1 METLQSGVILK
12 LLQDMS
18 IEEKTVIADSDDDD
32 DRKKPAL
39 LQIRS
44 IIPVLEEGDLW
55 PKQGFFME
63 VADSTHAIYVS
74 LSQEEDEMVLCNK
87 LQLGQLIYVEKL
99 EVAYP
104 LPILKGI
111 NPIPGRQPCDG
122 NPKDLV
128 GIDIMEKVCGK
139 SKSLMQDRNRTGLKG
154 KGRARSISPCKAPSG
169 FDRRRAS
176 IGGLNCGIRARCVEK
191 DGAVRS
197 YSKNRSFNDGL
208 TMTGSRS
215 SESKL
220 MSRNRCGNIA
230 RTRSWKIADS
240 VIVKHEIN
248 NPVRHCPPNSCV
260 SPACSPI
267 YNANSIDGNSKTK
280 ARKKET
286 ISQSP
291 KPVESPRSG
300 RNSSL
305 TRTCKEPLTEAAA
318 WQCALGNN
326 KKLAETAVLWD
337 SLPFSLVKL
346 GKEVVRQ
353 RDAALLA
360 AVEALQEA
368 AASERLLSCL
378 SSFSE
383 LHLAKEGDQNPSI
396 NKFFQLQDYMA
407 HCRQIIQSL
416 TNINDLN
423 SPSSIKEAGKLA
435 VDRKKNATSWVKAA
449 VESDLS
455 PFSACNTKNVSPEVN
470 SEVKTRKK
478 PFQVTKLKGTCT
490 PRKQRNMGDFCEK
503 ENLPDW
509 VKGSSL
515 TAAGKLANSLQE
527 ECKAWILAYIE
538 NYLDEFSK
546 ECVSNVPDSQVAE
559 SMCQIKRLN
568 DCLEM
573 MEQKDGS
580 SENHSLESCEAY
592 GRVKKKIYEVV
603 LKHVERTAM
612 VWENMNATTSEGS

>member
-1 METLQSGVILK
+1 MG
-12 LLQDMS
+12 

-32 DRKKPAL
+32 CKKPAL

-128 GIDIMEKVCGK
+128 GIDIMEKICGK

-197 YSKNRSFNDGL
+197 YSKKNRSFNDGL
-208 TMTGSRS
+208 TVTPSRS
-215 SESKL
+215 SESKF
-220 MSRNRCGNIA
+220 MTRNRCGIA

-248 NPVRHCPPNSCV
+248 NPFRHGPLNSCV
-260 SPACSPI
+260 SPVCSPR
-267 YNANSIDGNSKTK
+267 YNANYSIDGNSNTKT
-280 ARKKET
+280 RKKES

-291 KPVESPRSG
+291 KPIRSSAERS

-305 TRTCKEPLTEAAA
+305 TKRTKEPLSEAAA
-318 WQCALGNN
+318 GQCALTNN
-326 KKLAETAVLWD
+326 KNLAETRVLWD
-337 SLPFSLVKL
+337 LLPSSLAKL

-353 RDAALLA
+353 RDAALLS

-368 AASERLLSCL
+368 AASERLLRCL

-383 LHLAKEGDQNPSI
+383 LRLAKEGDHYPSI
-396 NKFFQLQDYMA
+396 NNFFQLQDYMA
-407 HCRQIIQSL
+407 HCKEIVQSL
-416 TNINDLN
+416 TNISPLIRRDDKLN
-423 SPSSIKEAGKLA
+423 SPISIKEEVKLA

-449 VESDLS
+449 VASDLS
-455 PFSACNTKNVSPEVN
+455 PFSACDTKNVSPEVN
-470 SEVKTRKK
+470 NEVKTRKK

-490 PRKQRNMGDFCEK
+490 PRKQRNMAMGDFCEK

-527 ECKAWILAYIE
+527 ECKAWFLEYIE

-546 ECVSNVPDSQVAE
+546 KCVSNVPDSQVAE

-573 MEQKDGS
+573 MEQKEGS
-580 SENHSLESCEAY
+580 SENYRPESCEAY

-603 LKHVERTAM
+603 LKHVERTTM
-612 VWENMNATTSEGS
+612 VWENRNASTSEGGNTP